1 MGGLKLTAIK
11 SLRWVGGPEGRSD
24 LGVNKQTKLKSI
36 TSATISLLTSSQSR
50 EDEQQNLAV
59 WATISSRYSLDTI
72 YTYKLRIFNNTCFR
86 V

>member
-1 MGGLKLTAIK
+1 MTCVEEGG
-11 SLRWVGGPEGRSD
+11 D
-24 LGVNKQTKLKSI
+24 
-36 TSATISLLTSSQSR
+36 LLTVLYLLVPPQSR

-72 YTYKLRIFNNTCFR
+72 YTYKLRIFNNGCFSEDSK

>member
-1 MGGLKLTAIK
+1 MGGIQNVWAPYLTMRHFLLESFVWEAANRVPFLIRDF
-11 SLRWVGGPEGRSD
+11 SYDRD
-24 LGVNKQTKLKSI
+24 L
-36 TSATISLLTSSQSR
+36 SQSR

-72 YTYKLRIFNNTCFR
+72 YTYKLRIFNNGCFR